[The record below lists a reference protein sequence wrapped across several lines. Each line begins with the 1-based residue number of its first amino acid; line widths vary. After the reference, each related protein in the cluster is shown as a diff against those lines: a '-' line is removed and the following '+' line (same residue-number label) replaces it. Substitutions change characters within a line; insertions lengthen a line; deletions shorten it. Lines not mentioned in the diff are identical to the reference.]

1 MNTFLQVLPVFLLI
15 FCRITAFFV
24 VAPLFS
30 TRGVPNTFKV
40 GLGFFIS
47 VIVFLS
53 YGVGEAASF
62 DMAYPLLVIREILT
76 GVLLGFI
83 VYLFFTVVQTAGAFI
98 DLQMGLAMANIIDP
112 LTGASAPMTGNFK
125 YYLMLMLFLSMNG
138 HHYML
143 LALMQSYDWIPL
155 SNELFSRIQEG
166 GVTEFLTR
174 TLATTF
180 SLALQLSAPLVVS
193 MFLTDVGLGFLA
205 KTAPQFN
212 VFVIGV
218 PIKLLVGFMI
228 LALTLPSLTLL
239 FGNLFADMFESVN
252 RLLAIVNAGP
262 G

>member
-1 MNTFLQVLPVFLLI
+1 MNMFLQAFPVFLLI

-30 TRGVPNTFKV
+30 TRGVPNAFKI

-47 VIVFLS
+47 LIVFLS
-53 YGVGEAASF
+53 YGVGESAAF
-62 DMAYPLLVIREILT
+62 DIGYPLLVIREVLT
-76 GVLLGFI
+76 GVLLGYI

-98 DLQMGLAMANIIDP
+98 DLQLGLAMANIIDP
-112 LTGASAPMTGNFK
+112 LTGAAAPVTGNLK
-125 YYLMLMLFLSMNG
+125 YYLMLMIFLSMNG

-143 LALMQSYDWIPL
+143 TALMQSYDWIPL
-155 SNELFSRIQEG
+155 GSELFFRIREG

-174 TLATTF
+174 TFAMTF
-180 SLALQLSAPLVVS
+180 SLALQLSAPLVVA

-212 VFVIGV
+212 VFVIGIPV
-218 PIKLLVGFMI
+218 KLLVGFVI
-228 LALTLPSLTLL
+228 LALTLPGMTLL
-239 FGNLFADMFESVN
+239 FGNLFAEMFESLN